1 MTNILK
7 TLALATTLL
16 AAPAIAQTL
25 PAPVIVIVDMEEII
39 SSSAAGKQAQG
50 ELKTRFDGI
59 QARLQSLRTQYGAE
73 EQALLKTRPT
83 APGPAATAWETKAR
97 DMQTRKTKDEQ
108 DLAKRNQDFEAARQ
122 NVLRQINEGAQPII
136 STVMRERG
144 ASIVLAEGAT
154 LQHTAA
160 LDITKD
166 VVARFDKAMPRVSAA
181 PPAAAPAPAAK

>member
-1 MTNILK
+1 MTNMFK
-7 TLALATTLL
+7 SLALATTLL
-16 AAPAIAQTL
+16 ATPLMAQTL

-39 SSSAAGKQAQG
+39 STSVAGKQAQN

-59 QARLQSLRTQYGAE
+59 QARLQSLRTQYGTE

-83 APGPAATAWETKAR
+83 APGAAATAWETKAR
-97 DMQTRKTKDEQ
+97 EMQTRKTKDEQ

-160 LDITKD
+160 LDVTKD
-166 VVARFDKAMPRVSAA
+166 VVARLDKALPRVSAA
-181 PPAAAPAPAAK
+181 PPAAAPAAK

>member
-1 MTNILK
+1 MTNIFK
-7 TLALATTLL
+7 TFALATTLM
-16 AAPAIAQTL
+16 AVPAIAQTL
-25 PAPVIVIVDMEEII
+25 PPPVIVIVDMEQII
-39 SSSAAGKQAQG
+39 STSAAGKQAQG

-73 EQALLKTRPT
+73 EQALVKTRPT

-97 DMQTRKTKDEQ
+97 EMQTRKTKDEQ

-144 ASIVLAEGAT
+144 AAIVLAEGAT

-160 LDITKD
+160 LDITND
-166 VVARFDKAMPRVSAA
+166 VVARLDKSMPRVSAA
-181 PPAAAPAPAAK
+181 PPAAAPAAK

>member
-1 MTNILK
+1 MK
-7 TLALATTLL
+7 TLFKTAALATTLL
-16 AAPAIAQTL
+16 AMPLRAQTL

-39 SSSAAGKQAQG
+39 STSAAGKTAQA

-73 EQALLKTRPT
+73 EQALIKTRPT
-83 APGPAATAWETKAR
+83 AAGPAATAWETKAR
-97 DMQTRKTKDEQ
+97 DLQTRKTKDEQ
-108 DLAKRNQDFEAARQ
+108 DLATRNQQFEASRQ
-122 NVLRQINEGAQPII
+122 NVLRQINAGAEPII

-160 LDITKD
+160 LDVTKD
-166 VVARFDKAMPRVSAA
+166 VVARLDKALPRVSAA
-181 PPAAAPAPAAK
+181 PAAPAAK